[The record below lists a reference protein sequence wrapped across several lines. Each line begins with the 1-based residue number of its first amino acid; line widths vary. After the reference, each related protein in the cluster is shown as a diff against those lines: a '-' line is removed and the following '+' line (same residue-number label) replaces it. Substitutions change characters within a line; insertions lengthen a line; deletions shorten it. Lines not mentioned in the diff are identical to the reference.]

1 MNVSVN
7 ISTKRLFF
15 WLAVALLFFWF
26 IYAIKAVLLP
36 FVVGMLVA
44 YFLDP
49 AADKLEKWGLSRL
62 LSTLIITLGF
72 FSLVGLALSLLLP
85 LIYHQLAGLIES
97 LPDYIR
103 QVKALVEPKLGVLL
117 GSLSDAQMG
126 SAEDAASGVSAKIL
140 ASLGDVSANL
150 LYSGVALLNLISLV
164 VITPVVSFYLLKDW
178 DVLVAHVDRLLPRDY
193 APVIREQ
200 LTIIDHTISGFVR
213 GTLNVIIVLALY
225 YVLALSLVGLKFS
238 VLIGLMAGFM
248 ILIPYLGTVISGL
261 TSVGMAY
268 LQFDSLE
275 PVAAVLVI
283 FVVAQMVE
291 GYFLTP
297 KLVGKKV
304 GLHPVWLIFGMLA
317 GATLFGFVGVFI
329 AVPVT
334 AVIGVLVRFAIQR
347 YEASDYYQSQT
358 GKQ

>member
-1 MNVSVN
+1 MNG
-7 ISTKRLFF
+7 STTPSIKRLVF
-15 WLAVALLFFWF
+15 WLAIALLFFWF

-49 AADKLEKWGLSRL
+49 AADRLEKWGLSRL

-72 FSLVGLALSLLLP
+72 FSLVGLILSLLLP
-85 LIYHQLAGLIES
+85 LIYHQVAGLIES
-97 LPDYIR
+97 LPLYI
-103 QVKALVEPKLGVLL
+103 KELKTLIEPKLGAFEGLFN
-117 GSLSDAQMG
+117 DAQLS
-126 SAEDAASGVSAKIL
+126 SAEDAASGISAKIL
-140 ASLGDVSANL
+140 ATLGDLSTNL
-150 LYSGVALLNLISLV
+150 LYSGVALLNLVSLV

-178 DVLVAHVDRLLPRDY
+178 DMLVAHVDRLLPRDY

-200 LTIIDHTISGFVR
+200 LKIIDHTISGFVR

-225 YVLALSLVGLKFS
+225 YVVALSLAGLKFS

-248 ILIPYLGTVISGL
+248 ILIPYLGTIISGL

-275 PVAAVLVI
+275 PVAVVLGI

-334 AVIGVLVRFAIQR
+334 AVIGVLVRFAIQQ
-347 YEASDYYQSQT
+347 YEASSYYQSQT
-358 GKQ
+358 GKP